1 MLYFDMYFHRKSI
14 RLKKY
19 DYSEG
24 GCYFVTIDIQD
35 KLQLFWDKNEINEIG
50 KMIDYWWNEIP
61 NHFKNIEI
69 DEYIIMSDHFHG
81 IIVINFPV
89 GADRCVRPMD
99 INNYPKFGDIVQ
111 WFKTMTTNEY
121 IKNVKNNSWPSFHK
135 RLWQRDYYE
144 RIIRNKEELNRIRKY
159 IIENPINI

>member
-69 DEYIIMSDHFHG
+69 DEYIG
-81 IIVINFPV
+81 
-89 GADRCVRPMD
+89 
-99 INNYPKFGDIVQ
+99 
-111 WFKTMTTNEY
+111 
-121 IKNVKNNSWPSFHK
+121 
-135 RLWQRDYYE
+135 
-144 RIIRNKEELNRIRKY
+144 
-159 IIENPINI
+159 